1 VDVCSTTKKVKM
13 KTLRAALHLHEVKR
27 YHMINTKTT
36 QDVAQHSF
44 RVAFIAKHIAENAKK
59 NGLSGVDP
67 HLAFYLGACHD
78 LDEMTTG
85 DIPSHVKIALR
96 KVGVEVA
103 KLAVGDGFE
112 GTPTPYKWVI
122 KAADLMESMYWCEL
136 NVDNEDIRACDVE
149 RYINQAFTD
158 FCGNLSNLFSDSD
171 SFDRAIA
178 AVRQTL
184 TDLDHINHGWNQDY
198 NLSWPVAE

>member
-1 VDVCSTTKKVKM
+1 M

-27 YHMINTKTT
+27 YHMINTKAP
-36 QDVAQHSF
+36 QDVAQHSY

-59 NGLSGVDP
+59 NGLRGIEP
-67 HLAFYLGACHD
+67 HMAFYLGACHD

-96 KVGVEVA
+96 RVGVEIA
-103 KLAVGDGFE
+103 KLAVADGFE
-112 GTPTPYKWVI
+112 STPVTYKWLI

-136 NVDNEDIRACDVE
+136 NIDNEDIRATSVE
-149 RYINQAFTD
+149 RFINQAFTD
-158 FCGNLSNLFSDSD
+158 FCNNLSNSFDDSD
-171 SFDRAIA
+171 SFDHAIA

-184 TDLDHINHGWNQDY
+184 TDLDHICHGWNQNY
-198 NLSWPVAE
+198 NLQWPVAK